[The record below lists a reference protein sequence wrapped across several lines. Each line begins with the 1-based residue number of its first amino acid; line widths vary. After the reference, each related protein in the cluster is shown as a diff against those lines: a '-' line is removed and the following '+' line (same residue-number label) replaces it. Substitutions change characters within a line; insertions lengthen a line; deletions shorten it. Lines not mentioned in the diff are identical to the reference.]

1 MSILENCLLGIVVAA
16 LHKDKSWLY
25 HKLNE
30 DIVNGVKQ
38 LLARAKYI
46 LTKHESNL
54 SANLRVTRSKKEKR
68 REFFNFLR
76 FSTPNRA
83 VLEPILADLDRLWE
97 MRHWIPEPGKP
108 IIPNKQIV

>member
-46 LTKHESNL
+46 LTKHES
-54 SANLRVTRSKKEKR
+54 K
-68 REFFNFLR
+68 FL
-76 FSTPNRA
+76 
-83 VLEPILADLDRLWE
+83 I
-97 MRHWIPEPGKP
+97 
-108 IIPNKQIV
+108 